1 MKAYQCRNTGLWKWG
16 TRGEPKYNTKQEC
29 ERAELELLTE
39 RLRELRKK
47 VEQGWVNHGR

>member
-1 MKAYQCRNTGLWKWG
+1 MRAFQDKVSGLWKWG

-47 VEQGWVNHGR
+47 VEQGWLNHGR